1 MSVQPLG
8 SVIATPAIPPDLS
21 QLPDIATVVDTN
33 DPHLLHG
40 GTYDSSSLCGPGVLV
55 SGTDPCTHQ
64 DMQRGIGTVGSV
76 TGYPGTVLT
85 GAQCLGPVNLA
96 ELQAD
101 ALRNSDVKINRTIQ
115 DNLIGLIPRA
125 SFTSRV
131 AAKKYGAM
139 GDAEAAARCEYYGR
153 PVIHLHPRLA
163 DPWMG
168 HQIIRVGRHLE
179 TVAGALISLNCNLAD
194 TEIAI
199 TGALTVF
206 KGANR
211 VIGPLSNNP
220 ATGAPGSNHTNLW
233 FVSVK
238 TSVTVFNDCNF
249 AILLTGV

>member
-40 GTYDSSSLCGPGVLV
+40 GTYDSSGLCGPGVLV

-76 TGYPGTVLT
+76 TGYPGT
-85 GAQCLGPVNLA
+85 
-96 ELQAD
+96 
-101 ALRNSDVKINRTIQ
+101 
-115 DNLIGLIPRA
+115 RA

-233 FVSVK
+233 FVSVQ